1 VEKHNVV
8 RSKGVFCN
16 TRNWIV
22 FYQFRFTDHRKDAT
36 MNEVNM
42 QELVRYIAS
51 SLVDDPSQVRV
62 DEIVGDDSIVY
73 ELRVAPEDMGR
84 VIGKKGRVANAMRT
98 LLRVVSA
105 RQGKRANLEIVS

>member
-1 VEKHNVV
+1 
-8 RSKGVFCN
+8 
-16 TRNWIV
+16 
-22 FYQFRFTDHRKDAT
+22 
-36 MNEVNM
+36 MNEIDM

-51 SLVDDPSQVRV
+51 SLVDDPSQVQV
-62 DEIVGDDSIVY
+62 DEVERDGSVVY

-105 RQGKRANLEIVS
+105 RQGKRATLEIVS